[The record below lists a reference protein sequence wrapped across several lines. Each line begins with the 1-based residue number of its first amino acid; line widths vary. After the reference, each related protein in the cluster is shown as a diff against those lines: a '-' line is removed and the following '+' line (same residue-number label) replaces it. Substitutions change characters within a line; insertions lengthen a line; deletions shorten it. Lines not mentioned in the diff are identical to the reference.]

1 MIKRLSSAPLLALAA
16 VGVAAC
22 GSSSSP
28 GTKIVLA
35 PSAGATIATTS
46 SALKAATS
54 TTPTTPTATTPAP
67 TPVPTPTSGPLSKQ
81 PAIKIPKGHAPKS
94 LVIKDLIKGKGPV
107 AGTNSSIVVNYVGAL
122 YKGGKIFD
130 ASWKRNQTLPAQLGP
145 SGTVIP
151 GWLKGVPGMH
161 VGGRRELI
169 IPPGLGYGPAG
180 SGPIP
185 PNSTL
190 VFVID
195 LLKVG

>member
-16 VGVAAC
+16 VGLAAC
-22 GSSSSP
+22 GSSSSNP

-35 PSAGATIATTS
+35 PSAGATVATSS

-54 TTPTTPTATTPAP
+54 TTPTTPTTPAP
-67 TPVPTPTSGPLSKQ
+67 TPVPTPTSGPLSKE
-81 PAIKIPKGHAPKS
+81 PAVKIPKGPAPKT
-94 LVIKDLIKGKGPV
+94 LVVKDLIKGKGPV
-107 AGTNSSIVVNYVGAL
+107 AGTSSSIVVNYVGAL
-122 YKGGKIFD
+122 YKGGKVFD
-130 ASWKRNQTLPAQLGP
+130 ASWKRHQTLPAQLGP

-151 GWLKGVPGMH
+151 GWLHGVPGMH

-169 IPPGLGYGPAG
+169 IPPALGYGAAG